1 MKILITGASGQLGTE
16 IQRQLKNGG
25 SALGP
30 VPERLKN
37 ATVIATDVAELDIT
51 DRDATIAFVRR
62 HQPDT
67 IISCAAFTNVDGCET
82 NPEAA
87 FKVNAIGAS
96 NLAQAAERI
105 NARLIHVSTDYVFR
119 GEGNKPLDESER
131 VDSCAAFT
139 NVDGCETN
147 PEAAFK
153 VNAIGASNLAQAAE
167 RINARLIHVST
178 DYVFRGEGNKPLD
191 ESERVDPK
199 SVYGKTKAL
208 GEEYVKNFCHRYF
221 IVRTA
226 WLYGYAG
233 KNFVKT
239 IVNAG
244 NRYFIVRTAW
254 LYGYAGKNFVKTI
267 VNAGKKFGKLEVVSD
282 QLGNPTNA
290 EDLAHHILQL
300 AVSHDYGVYH
310 CTGEGVCSWYEFA
323 SEIIRLSGVDATVAP
338 CTSAEYSAKHPA
350 AADRP
355 AWSALENRMLACEFA
370 SEIIRLSGVDAT
382 VAPCTSAEY
391 SAKHPAAADRPAW
404 SALENRMLAC
414 TVGNHMRDWK
424 EALADFFAHWNGE

>member
-30 VPERLKN
+30 VPERLQN
-37 ATVIATDVAELDIT
+37 ATVIATDVDELDIT

-67 IISCAAFTNVDGCET
+67 II
-82 NPEAA
+82 
-87 FKVNAIGAS
+87 
-96 NLAQAAERI
+96 
-105 NARLIHVSTDYVFR
+105 
-119 GEGNKPLDESER
+119 
-131 VDSCAAFT
+131 SCAAFT

-239 IVNAG
+239 M
-244 NRYFIVRTAW
+244 
-254 LYGYAGKNFVKTI
+254 

-290 EDLAHHILQL
+290 EDLAHHLLQL

-310 CTGEGVCSWYEFA
+310 CTGEGICSWY
-323 SEIIRLSGVDATVAP
+323 
-338 CTSAEYSAKHPA
+338 
-350 AADRP
+350 
-355 AWSALENRMLACEFA
+355 EFA

-424 EALADFFAHWNGE
+424 VALADFFAHWNGE

>member
-25 SALGP
+25 SALGH

-37 ATVIATDVAELDIT
+37 ATVIATDVNELDIT

-67 IISCAAFTNVDGCET
+67 II
-82 NPEAA
+82 
-87 FKVNAIGAS
+87 
-96 NLAQAAERI
+96 
-105 NARLIHVSTDYVFR
+105 
-119 GEGNKPLDESER
+119 
-131 VDSCAAFT
+131 SCAAFT

-244 NRYFIVRTAW
+244 
-254 LYGYAGKNFVKTI
+254 
-267 VNAGKKFGKLEVVSD
+267 KKFGKLEVVSD

-310 CTGEGVCSWYEFA
+310 CTGEGICSWY
-323 SEIIRLSGVDATVAP
+323 
-338 CTSAEYSAKHPA
+338 
-350 AADRP
+350 
-355 AWSALENRMLACEFA
+355 EFA

-424 EALADFFAHWNGE
+424 VALADFFAHWNGE

>member
-16 IQRQLKNGG
+16 LQRQLKEGG
-25 SALGP
+25 SSLGP
-30 VPERLKN
+30 LPERLKN
-37 ATVIATDVAELDIT
+37 ATVLSTDVPELDIT
-51 DRDATIAFVRR
+51 DRTATIAFVRR

-119 GEGNKPLDESER
+119 GEGD
-131 VDSCAAFT
+131 
-139 NVDGCETN
+139 
-147 PEAAFK
+147 
-153 VNAIGASNLAQAAE
+153 
-167 RINARLIHVST
+167 
-178 DYVFRGEGNKPLD
+178 KPLD

-208 GEEYVKNFCHRYF
+208 GEEYVKNFCH
-221 IVRTA
+221 
-226 WLYGYAG
+226 
-233 KNFVKT
+233 
-239 IVNAG
+239 
-244 NRYFIVRTAW
+244 RYFIVRTAW

-355 AWSALENRMLACEFA
+355 AWSALENRMLAC
-370 SEIIRLSGVDAT
+370 
-382 VAPCTSAEY
+382 
-391 SAKHPAAADRPAW
+391 
-404 SALENRMLAC
+404 

>member
-37 ATVIATDVAELDIT
+37 ATVIATDVNELDIT

-67 IISCAAFTNVDGCET
+67 II
-82 NPEAA
+82 
-87 FKVNAIGAS
+87 
-96 NLAQAAERI
+96 
-105 NARLIHVSTDYVFR
+105 
-119 GEGNKPLDESER
+119 
-131 VDSCAAFT
+131 SCAAFT

-244 NRYFIVRTAW
+244 
-254 LYGYAGKNFVKTI
+254 
-267 VNAGKKFGKLEVVSD
+267 KKFGKLEVVND

-310 CTGEGVCSWYEFA
+310 CTGEGICSWYEFA

-355 AWSALENRMLACEFA
+355 AWSALENRMLAC
-370 SEIIRLSGVDAT
+370 
-382 VAPCTSAEY
+382 
-391 SAKHPAAADRPAW
+391 
-404 SALENRMLAC
+404 
-414 TVGNHMRDWK
+414 TVGNQMRDWK
-424 EALADFFAHWNGE
+424 VALADFFAHWNGE

>member
-37 ATVIATDVAELDIT
+37 ATVIATDVNELDIT

-67 IISCAAFTNVDGCET
+67 II
-82 NPEAA
+82 
-87 FKVNAIGAS
+87 
-96 NLAQAAERI
+96 
-105 NARLIHVSTDYVFR
+105 
-119 GEGNKPLDESER
+119 
-131 VDSCAAFT
+131 SCAAFT

-244 NRYFIVRTAW
+244 
-254 LYGYAGKNFVKTI
+254 
-267 VNAGKKFGKLEVVSD
+267 KKFGKLEVVSD

-310 CTGEGVCSWYEFA
+310 CTGEGICSWY
-323 SEIIRLSGVDATVAP
+323 
-338 CTSAEYSAKHPA
+338 
-350 AADRP
+350 
-355 AWSALENRMLACEFA
+355 EFA

-424 EALADFFAHWNGE
+424 DALADFFAHWNGE

>member
-25 SALGP
+25 SALGC

-119 GEGNKPLDESER
+119 GEGD
-131 VDSCAAFT
+131 
-139 NVDGCETN
+139 
-147 PEAAFK
+147 
-153 VNAIGASNLAQAAE
+153 
-167 RINARLIHVST
+167 
-178 DYVFRGEGNKPLD
+178 KPLD

-244 NRYFIVRTAW
+244 
-254 LYGYAGKNFVKTI
+254 
-267 VNAGKKFGKLEVVSD
+267 KKFGRLEVVSD

-338 CTSAEYSAKHPA
+338 CTSAEYSA
-350 AADRP
+350 R
-355 AWSALENRMLACEFA
+355 
-370 SEIIRLSGVDAT
+370 
-382 VAPCTSAEY
+382 
-391 SAKHPAAADRPAW
+391 HPAAADRPAW

>member
-37 ATVIATDVAELDIT
+37 ATVIATDVNELDIT

-96 NLAQAAERI
+96 NLAQAA
-105 NARLIHVSTDYVFR
+105 A
-119 GEGNKPLDESER
+119 
-131 VDSCAAFT
+131 
-139 NVDGCETN
+139 
-147 PEAAFK
+147 
-153 VNAIGASNLAQAAE
+153 

-244 NRYFIVRTAW
+244 
-254 LYGYAGKNFVKTI
+254 
-267 VNAGKKFGKLEVVSD
+267 KKFGKLEVVND

-310 CTGEGVCSWYEFA
+310 CTGEGICSWY
-323 SEIIRLSGVDATVAP
+323 
-338 CTSAEYSAKHPA
+338 
-350 AADRP
+350 
-355 AWSALENRMLACEFA
+355 EFA

-424 EALADFFAHWNGE
+424 VALADFFAHWNGE

>member
-37 ATVIATDVAELDIT
+37 ATVIATDVNELDIT
-51 DRDATIAFVRR
+51 DRDTTIAFVRR

-82 NPEAA
+82 NPE
-87 FKVNAIGAS
+87 G
-96 NLAQAAERI
+96 
-105 NARLIHVSTDYVFR
+105 
-119 GEGNKPLDESER
+119 
-131 VDSCAAFT
+131 
-139 NVDGCETN
+139 
-147 PEAAFK
+147 AFK

-244 NRYFIVRTAW
+244 
-254 LYGYAGKNFVKTI
+254 
-267 VNAGKKFGKLEVVSD
+267 KKFGKLEVVND

-310 CTGEGVCSWYEFA
+310 CTGEGICSWY
-323 SEIIRLSGVDATVAP
+323 
-338 CTSAEYSAKHPA
+338 
-350 AADRP
+350 
-355 AWSALENRMLACEFA
+355 EFA

-424 EALADFFAHWNGE
+424 VALADFFAHWNGE

>member
-25 SALGP
+25 SALGC

-37 ATVIATDVAELDIT
+37 ATVIATDVAELNIT

-119 GEGNKPLDESER
+119 GEGD
-131 VDSCAAFT
+131 
-139 NVDGCETN
+139 
-147 PEAAFK
+147 
-153 VNAIGASNLAQAAE
+153 
-167 RINARLIHVST
+167 
-178 DYVFRGEGNKPLD
+178 KPLD

-208 GEEYVKNFCHRYF
+208 GEEYVKNFCH
-221 IVRTA
+221 
-226 WLYGYAG
+226 
-233 KNFVKT
+233 
-239 IVNAG
+239 
-244 NRYFIVRTAW
+244 RYFIVRTAW

-355 AWSALENRMLACEFA
+355 AWSALENRMLAC
-370 SEIIRLSGVDAT
+370 
-382 VAPCTSAEY
+382 
-391 SAKHPAAADRPAW
+391 
-404 SALENRMLAC
+404 

>member
-30 VPERLKN
+30 VPDRLKN
-37 ATVIATDVAELDIT
+37 ATVIVTDVNELDIT

-119 GEGNKPLDESER
+119 GEGD
-131 VDSCAAFT
+131 
-139 NVDGCETN
+139 
-147 PEAAFK
+147 
-153 VNAIGASNLAQAAE
+153 
-167 RINARLIHVST
+167 
-178 DYVFRGEGNKPLD
+178 KPLD

-208 GEEYVKNFCHRYF
+208 GEEYVKNFCH
-221 IVRTA
+221 
-226 WLYGYAG
+226 
-233 KNFVKT
+233 
-239 IVNAG
+239 
-244 NRYFIVRTAW
+244 RYFIVRTAW

-355 AWSALENRMLACEFA
+355 AWSALENRMLAC
-370 SEIIRLSGVDAT
+370 
-382 VAPCTSAEY
+382 
-391 SAKHPAAADRPAW
+391 
-404 SALENRMLAC
+404 

-424 EALADFFAHWNGE
+424 VALADFFAHWNGE

>member
-25 SALGP
+25 SALGC

-82 NPEAA
+82 NPESA

-119 GEGNKPLDESER
+119 GEGD
-131 VDSCAAFT
+131 
-139 NVDGCETN
+139 
-147 PEAAFK
+147 
-153 VNAIGASNLAQAAE
+153 
-167 RINARLIHVST
+167 
-178 DYVFRGEGNKPLD
+178 KPLD

-208 GEEYVKNFCHRYF
+208 GEEYVKNFCH
-221 IVRTA
+221 
-226 WLYGYAG
+226 
-233 KNFVKT
+233 
-239 IVNAG
+239 
-244 NRYFIVRTAW
+244 RYFIVRTAW

-355 AWSALENRMLACEFA
+355 AWSALENRMLAC
-370 SEIIRLSGVDAT
+370 
-382 VAPCTSAEY
+382 
-391 SAKHPAAADRPAW
+391 
-404 SALENRMLAC
+404 

>member
-37 ATVIATDVAELDIT
+37 ATVIATDVAELNIT

-119 GEGNKPLDESER
+119 GEGD
-131 VDSCAAFT
+131 
-139 NVDGCETN
+139 
-147 PEAAFK
+147 
-153 VNAIGASNLAQAAE
+153 
-167 RINARLIHVST
+167 
-178 DYVFRGEGNKPLD
+178 KPLD

-221 IVRTA
+221 I
-226 WLYGYAG
+226 
-233 KNFVKT
+233 
-239 IVNAG
+239 I
-244 NRYFIVRTAW
+244 RTAW

-267 VNAGKKFGKLEVVSD
+267 VNAGKKFGRLEVVSD

-338 CTSAEYSAKHPA
+338 CTSAEYSA
-350 AADRP
+350 R
-355 AWSALENRMLACEFA
+355 
-370 SEIIRLSGVDAT
+370 
-382 VAPCTSAEY
+382 
-391 SAKHPAAADRPAW
+391 HPAAADRPAW

-424 EALADFFAHWNGE
+424 EALVDFFAHWNGE

>member
-37 ATVIATDVAELDIT
+37 ATVIATDVDELDIT

-67 IISCAAFTNVDGCET
+67 II
-82 NPEAA
+82 
-87 FKVNAIGAS
+87 
-96 NLAQAAERI
+96 
-105 NARLIHVSTDYVFR
+105 
-119 GEGNKPLDESER
+119 
-131 VDSCAAFT
+131 SCAAFT

-244 NRYFIVRTAW
+244 
-254 LYGYAGKNFVKTI
+254 
-267 VNAGKKFGKLEVVSD
+267 KKFGRLEVVSD

-355 AWSALENRMLACEFA
+355 AWSALENRMLAC
-370 SEIIRLSGVDAT
+370 
-382 VAPCTSAEY
+382 
-391 SAKHPAAADRPAW
+391 
-404 SALENRMLAC
+404 

>member
-131 VDSCAAFT
+131 VD
-139 NVDGCETN
+139 
-147 PEAAFK
+147 
-153 VNAIGASNLAQAAE
+153 
-167 RINARLIHVST
+167 
-178 DYVFRGEGNKPLD
+178 
-191 ESERVDPK
+191 PK

-244 NRYFIVRTAW
+244 
-254 LYGYAGKNFVKTI
+254 
-267 VNAGKKFGKLEVVSD
+267 KKFGRLEVVSD

-355 AWSALENRMLACEFA
+355 AWSALENRMLAC
-370 SEIIRLSGVDAT
+370 
-382 VAPCTSAEY
+382 
-391 SAKHPAAADRPAW
+391 
-404 SALENRMLAC
+404 

>member
-82 NPEAA
+82 NPE
-87 FKVNAIGAS
+87 G
-96 NLAQAAERI
+96 
-105 NARLIHVSTDYVFR
+105 
-119 GEGNKPLDESER
+119 
-131 VDSCAAFT
+131 
-139 NVDGCETN
+139 
-147 PEAAFK
+147 AFK

-244 NRYFIVRTAW
+244 
-254 LYGYAGKNFVKTI
+254 
-267 VNAGKKFGKLEVVSD
+267 KKFGRLEVVSD

-355 AWSALENRMLACEFA
+355 AWSALENRMLAC
-370 SEIIRLSGVDAT
+370 
-382 VAPCTSAEY
+382 
-391 SAKHPAAADRPAW
+391 
-404 SALENRMLAC
+404 

>member
-25 SALGP
+25 SALGC

-119 GEGNKPLDESER
+119 GEGD
-131 VDSCAAFT
+131 
-139 NVDGCETN
+139 
-147 PEAAFK
+147 
-153 VNAIGASNLAQAAE
+153 
-167 RINARLIHVST
+167 
-178 DYVFRGEGNKPLD
+178 KPLD

-244 NRYFIVRTAW
+244 
-254 LYGYAGKNFVKTI
+254 
-267 VNAGKKFGKLEVVSD
+267 KKFGRLEVVSD

-355 AWSALENRMLACEFA
+355 AWSALENRMLAC
-370 SEIIRLSGVDAT
+370 
-382 VAPCTSAEY
+382 
-391 SAKHPAAADRPAW
+391 
-404 SALENRMLAC
+404 

>member
-25 SALGP
+25 SALGC

-37 ATVIATDVAELDIT
+37 ATVIATDVAELNIT

-119 GEGNKPLDESER
+119 GEGD
-131 VDSCAAFT
+131 
-139 NVDGCETN
+139 
-147 PEAAFK
+147 
-153 VNAIGASNLAQAAE
+153 
-167 RINARLIHVST
+167 
-178 DYVFRGEGNKPLD
+178 KPLD

-244 NRYFIVRTAW
+244 
-254 LYGYAGKNFVKTI
+254 
-267 VNAGKKFGKLEVVSD
+267 KKFGRLEVVSD

-355 AWSALENRMLACEFA
+355 AWSALENRMLAC
-370 SEIIRLSGVDAT
+370 
-382 VAPCTSAEY
+382 
-391 SAKHPAAADRPAW
+391 
-404 SALENRMLAC
+404 

>member
-30 VPERLKN
+30 VPDRLKN
-37 ATVIATDVAELDIT
+37 ATVISTDVNELDIT

-131 VDSCAAFT
+131 VD
-139 NVDGCETN
+139 
-147 PEAAFK
+147 
-153 VNAIGASNLAQAAE
+153 
-167 RINARLIHVST
+167 
-178 DYVFRGEGNKPLD
+178 
-191 ESERVDPK
+191 PK

-208 GEEYVKNFCHRYF
+208 GEEYVKNFCH
-221 IVRTA
+221 
-226 WLYGYAG
+226 
-233 KNFVKT
+233 
-239 IVNAG
+239 
-244 NRYFIVRTAW
+244 RYFIVRTAW

-355 AWSALENRMLACEFA
+355 AWSALENRMLAC
-370 SEIIRLSGVDAT
+370 
-382 VAPCTSAEY
+382 
-391 SAKHPAAADRPAW
+391 
-404 SALENRMLAC
+404 

-424 EALADFFAHWNGE
+424 VALADFFVHWNGE

>member
-37 ATVIATDVAELDIT
+37 ATVIATDVNELDIT

-67 IISCAAFTNVDGCET
+67 IISCAAFTNVDGCES

-87 FKVNAIGAS
+87 FKVNA
-96 NLAQAAERI
+96 
-105 NARLIHVSTDYVFR
+105 T
-119 GEGNKPLDESER
+119 
-131 VDSCAAFT
+131 
-139 NVDGCETN
+139 
-147 PEAAFK
+147 
-153 VNAIGASNLAQAAE
+153 GASNLAQAAE

-244 NRYFIVRTAW
+244 
-254 LYGYAGKNFVKTI
+254 
-267 VNAGKKFGKLEVVSD
+267 KKFGKLEVVSD

-310 CTGEGVCSWYEFA
+310 CTGEGICSWYEFA

-355 AWSALENRMLACEFA
+355 AWSALENRMLAC
-370 SEIIRLSGVDAT
+370 
-382 VAPCTSAEY
+382 
-391 SAKHPAAADRPAW
+391 
-404 SALENRMLAC
+404 
-414 TVGNHMRDWK
+414 TVGNQMRDWK
-424 EALADFFAHWNGE
+424 VALADFFAHWNGE

>member
-30 VPERLKN
+30 VPDRLKN
-37 ATVIATDVAELDIT
+37 ATVISTDVNELDIT

-119 GEGNKPLDESER
+119 GEGD
-131 VDSCAAFT
+131 
-139 NVDGCETN
+139 
-147 PEAAFK
+147 
-153 VNAIGASNLAQAAE
+153 
-167 RINARLIHVST
+167 
-178 DYVFRGEGNKPLD
+178 KPLD

-208 GEEYVKNFCHRYF
+208 GEEYVKNFCH
-221 IVRTA
+221 
-226 WLYGYAG
+226 
-233 KNFVKT
+233 
-239 IVNAG
+239 
-244 NRYFIVRTAW
+244 RYFIVRTAW

-355 AWSALENRMLACEFA
+355 AWSALENRMLAC
-370 SEIIRLSGVDAT
+370 
-382 VAPCTSAEY
+382 
-391 SAKHPAAADRPAW
+391 
-404 SALENRMLAC
+404 

-424 EALADFFAHWNGE
+424 VALADFFAHWNGE

>member
-37 ATVIATDVAELDIT
+37 ATVIATDVNELDIT

-67 IISCAAFTNVDGCET
+67 II
-82 NPEAA
+82 
-87 FKVNAIGAS
+87 
-96 NLAQAAERI
+96 
-105 NARLIHVSTDYVFR
+105 
-119 GEGNKPLDESER
+119 
-131 VDSCAAFT
+131 SCAAFT

-244 NRYFIVRTAW
+244 
-254 LYGYAGKNFVKTI
+254 
-267 VNAGKKFGKLEVVSD
+267 KKFGKLEVVND

-290 EDLAHHILQL
+290 EDLAHHLLQL

-310 CTGEGVCSWYEFA
+310 CTGEGICSWY
-323 SEIIRLSGVDATVAP
+323 
-338 CTSAEYSAKHPA
+338 
-350 AADRP
+350 
-355 AWSALENRMLACEFA
+355 EFA

-424 EALADFFAHWNGE
+424 VALADFFAHWNGE

>member
-30 VPERLKN
+30 VPDRLKN
-37 ATVIATDVAELDIT
+37 ATVISTDVNELDIT

-131 VDSCAAFT
+131 VD
-139 NVDGCETN
+139 
-147 PEAAFK
+147 
-153 VNAIGASNLAQAAE
+153 
-167 RINARLIHVST
+167 
-178 DYVFRGEGNKPLD
+178 
-191 ESERVDPK
+191 PK

-208 GEEYVKNFCHRYF
+208 GEEYVKNFCH
-221 IVRTA
+221 
-226 WLYGYAG
+226 
-233 KNFVKT
+233 
-239 IVNAG
+239 
-244 NRYFIVRTAW
+244 RYFIVRTAW

-355 AWSALENRMLACEFA
+355 AWSALENRMLAC
-370 SEIIRLSGVDAT
+370 
-382 VAPCTSAEY
+382 
-391 SAKHPAAADRPAW
+391 
-404 SALENRMLAC
+404 

-424 EALADFFAHWNGE
+424 VALADFFAHWNGE

>member
-30 VPERLKN
+30 VPERLQN
-37 ATVIATDVAELDIT
+37 ATVIATDVDELDIT

-82 NPEAA
+82 NPE
-87 FKVNAIGAS
+87 G
-96 NLAQAAERI
+96 
-105 NARLIHVSTDYVFR
+105 
-119 GEGNKPLDESER
+119 
-131 VDSCAAFT
+131 
-139 NVDGCETN
+139 
-147 PEAAFK
+147 AFK

-244 NRYFIVRTAW
+244 
-254 LYGYAGKNFVKTI
+254 
-267 VNAGKKFGKLEVVSD
+267 KKFGKLEVVSD

-310 CTGEGVCSWYEFA
+310 CTGEGICSWYEFA
-323 SEIIRLSGVDATVAP
+323 SEIIRLSGVDATV
-338 CTSAEYSAKHPA
+338 S
-350 AADRP
+350 
-355 AWSALENRMLACEFA
+355 
-370 SEIIRLSGVDAT
+370 
-382 VAPCTSAEY
+382 PCTSAEY

-414 TVGNHMRDWK
+414 TVGNNMRDWK
-424 EALADFFAHWNGE
+424 VALADFFAHWNGE

>member
-37 ATVIATDVAELDIT
+37 ATVIATDVNELDIT

-67 IISCAAFTNVDGCET
+67 II
-82 NPEAA
+82 
-87 FKVNAIGAS
+87 
-96 NLAQAAERI
+96 
-105 NARLIHVSTDYVFR
+105 
-119 GEGNKPLDESER
+119 
-131 VDSCAAFT
+131 SCAAFT

-244 NRYFIVRTAW
+244 
-254 LYGYAGKNFVKTI
+254 
-267 VNAGKKFGKLEVVSD
+267 KKFGKLEVVSD

-310 CTGEGVCSWYEFA
+310 CTGEGICSWY
-323 SEIIRLSGVDATVAP
+323 D
-338 CTSAEYSAKHPA
+338 
-350 AADRP
+350 
-355 AWSALENRMLACEFA
+355 FA

-424 EALADFFAHWNGE
+424 VALADFFAHWNGE

>member
-37 ATVIATDVAELDIT
+37 ATVIATDVNELDIT

-67 IISCAAFTNVDGCET
+67 IISCAAFTNVDGCE
-82 NPEAA
+82 
-87 FKVNAIGAS
+87 S
-96 NLAQAAERI
+96 
-105 NARLIHVSTDYVFR
+105 
-119 GEGNKPLDESER
+119 
-131 VDSCAAFT
+131 
-139 NVDGCETN
+139 N

-244 NRYFIVRTAW
+244 
-254 LYGYAGKNFVKTI
+254 
-267 VNAGKKFGKLEVVSD
+267 KKVGKLEVVSD

-310 CTGEGVCSWYEFA
+310 CTGEGICSWYEFA

-355 AWSALENRMLACEFA
+355 AWSALENRMLAC
-370 SEIIRLSGVDAT
+370 
-382 VAPCTSAEY
+382 
-391 SAKHPAAADRPAW
+391 
-404 SALENRMLAC
+404 
-414 TVGNHMRDWK
+414 TVGNQMRDWK
-424 EALADFFAHWNGE
+424 VALADFFAHWNGE